1 MSLRL
6 RLIRAAAQAARF
18 LRHLKSKERVQSTRT
33 THASPAPAEPGTG
46 VRMRNFEPWREEP
59 LYSAFVME
67 EAVSIIFPPFSA
79 TVPLAL
85 TFVLPWQTLP

>member
-33 THASPAPAEPGTG
+33 THASPAPAETG
-46 VRMRNFEPWREEP
+46 VRMRNFEPWRGEP